1 MLSLDQSL
9 VLSESWC
16 ALNGANNSHLEDS
29 VSSMSSKYLQ
39 EQLERAMDLPVE
51 KGTTYAKALKI

>member
-1 MLSLDQSL
+1 MCS
-9 VLSESWC
+9 
-16 ALNGANNSHLEDS
+16 LNGANNSHLEDS
-29 VSSMSSKYLQ
+29 VNSMNSKYLQ